1 MSLDMSG
8 HIDSTFESVTATRT
22 AKAGGA
28 YVDGKWVDGSSAATN
43 HIVNLQPL
51 NDRERKTLQEAGERI
66 IDARKIYV
74 NDGDIYSVS
83 EADMWSFAGVDGV
96 FKTVS
101 VDNRPWRNYC
111 KIVVSRKD
119 D

>member
-8 HIDSTFESVTATRT
+8 HIDSTFESVTATRA

-28 YVDGKWVDGSSAATN
+28 YVDGKWVDGSSTATN
-43 HIVNLQPL
+43 HTVNLQPL

-66 IDARKIYV
+66 VDARKCYV
-74 NDGDIYSVS
+74 NDGDTYSVS
-83 EADMWSFAGVDGV
+83 EADTWSFTGVDGV

-111 KIVVSRKD
+111 KIVVSRID